1 MGHIIKAFLNFRITT
16 ESLGANVT
24 LRGPIQGT
32 IRSET
37 ENGINLRNIL
47 FYFILLAKFLFGVS
61 DVRLTSV
68 KEL

>member
-1 MGHIIKAFLNFRITT
+1 MRICLRIVNQVGHIIKAFLNFRITT
-16 ESLGANVT
+16 ESLGANVA

-47 FYFILLAKFLFGVS
+47 F
-61 DVRLTSV
+61 
-68 KEL
+68 